1 MSSIKSMANKST
13 GIQIHKK
20 ELLIGII
27 VFLISTLAYILGWT
41 NIFTVQDI
49 SVTGSPTNEITAQ
62 VLQISD
68 IQRGEKLARVEPR
81 KISNN
86 LALAGIN
93 WIESVDISRNWLTRK
108 VAINLKARTP
118 IAISGDKYLDKAGV
132 IFTSPIVVSKDL
144 VTIDASN
151 FAARVA
157 AVQFLQKLP
166 QDFAKRIASIS
177 TTGQSKS
184 RSYEIA
190 LKNGLSIS
198 WGSDRDITLKIKIF
212 KAILALPE
220 NKKITSMD
228 LTDPTKPSVK

>member
-1 MSSIKSMANKST
+1 MANKST

-220 NKKITSMD
+220 NKKITTMD

>member
-1 MSSIKSMANKST
+1 MANKST

>member
-1 MSSIKSMANKST
+1 MANKST

-20 ELLIGII
+20 ELLIGVI

>member
-1 MSSIKSMANKST
+1 MANKST

-118 IAISGDKYLDKAGV
+118 IAISGEKYLDKAGV

-220 NKKITSMD
+220 NKKITTMD

>member
-1 MSSIKSMANKST
+1 MANKST

-20 ELLIGII
+20 ELLIGVI

-118 IAISGDKYLDKAGV
+118 DRK
-132 IFTSPIVVSKDL
+132 
-144 VTIDASN
+144 
-151 FAARVA
+151 
-157 AVQFLQKLP
+157 
-166 QDFAKRIASIS
+166 S
-177 TTGQSKS
+177 TRLNSS
-184 RSYEIA
+184 H
-190 LKNGLSIS
+190 
-198 WGSDRDITLKIKIF
+198 
-212 KAILALPE
+212 
-220 NKKITSMD
+220 
-228 LTDPTKPSVK
+228 

>member
-1 MSSIKSMANKST
+1 MANKST

-20 ELLIGII
+20 ELLIGVI

-49 SVTGSPTNEITAQ
+49 SVTGSPTNEITTQ

-68 IQRGEKLARVEPR
+68 IKRGEKLARVEPR

>member
-1 MSSIKSMANKST
+1 MANKST
-13 GIQIHKK
+13 VNQSHKNGF
-20 ELLIGII
+20 LIGVI
-27 VFLISTLAYILGWT
+27 VFFISTLAYILGWT
-41 NIFTVQDI
+41 NIFTVQDM

-166 QDFAKRIASIS
+166 QDFAKGIASIS

-184 RSYEIA
+184 RSYEIT
-190 LKNGLSIS
+190 LKKGLTIS

-220 NKKITSMD
+220 IGRAH
-228 LTDPTKPSVK
+228 V

>member
-1 MSSIKSMANKST
+1 MLFRS
-13 GIQIHKK
+13 
-20 ELLIGII
+20 
-27 VFLISTLAYILGWT
+27 
-41 NIFTVQDI
+41 
-49 SVTGSPTNEITAQ
+49 
-62 VLQISD
+62 
-68 IQRGEKLARVEPR
+68 
-81 KISNN
+81 
-86 LALAGIN
+86 
-93 WIESVDISRNWLTRK
+93 
-108 VAINLKARTP
+108 
-118 IAISGDKYLDKAGV
+118 DKAGV

>member
-1 MSSIKSMANKST
+1 MANKST

-49 SVTGSPTNEITAQ
+49 SVKGSPTNEITAQ

-220 NKKITSMD
+220 NKKITTMD